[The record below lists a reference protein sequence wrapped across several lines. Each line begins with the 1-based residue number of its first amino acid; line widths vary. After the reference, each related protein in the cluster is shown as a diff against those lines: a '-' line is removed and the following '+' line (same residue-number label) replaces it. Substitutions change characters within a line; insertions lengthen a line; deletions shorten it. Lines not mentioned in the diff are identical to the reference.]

1 MNLGPSYWR
10 LSLHKP
16 ELQKAVDVQMN
27 SQVMKQKETMK
38 CEIQLFPLYRV
49 RLSCIR
55 LHSQG
60 AARVS

>member
-16 ELQKAVDVQMN
+16 KLQKAVDVQMN

-49 RLSCIR
+49 CQVVLCTR

-60 AARVS
+60 RS

>member
-16 ELQKAVDVQMN
+16 ELQKAVDEQMN

-49 RLSCIR
+49 C
-55 LHSQG
+55 
-60 AARVS
+60 

>member
-27 SQVMKQKETMK
+27 SQVIKQKETMK

-49 RLSCIR
+49 CYVMLCLR
-55 LHSQG
+55 LHSHG
-60 AARVS
+60 RS